1 MENKEMDTEKDVPF
15 KVYESAQARADK
27 RFRLMWLLIVIMFV
41 ALVGTNAGW
50 LIYESQYED
59 IITTVSQDAI
69 SDSGDA
75 IINGDKAGS
84 VIYGYEGETDSNN

>member
-15 KVYESAQARADK
+15 KVYESAQARADR

-50 LIYESQYED
+50 IVYESTYED
-59 IITTVSQDAI
+59 VVMTENTQDGEGVNII
-69 SDSGDA
+69 G
-75 IINGDKAGS
+75 NGD
-84 VIYGYEGETDSNN
+84 INYGAETDSNKNTP

>member
-15 KVYESAQARADK
+15 NVYESAQARADR
-27 RFRLMWLLIVIMFV
+27 RFKLMWCLIVIMLV
-41 ALVGTNAGW
+41 ALIGTNAGW
-50 LIYESQYED
+50 LIHESQYED

-75 IINGDKAGS
+75 IINGDKAGA